1 MLRVFDVSS
10 SVYENIESRIHI
22 PTYFFIST
30 NKWLMYIVNTYVQY
44 IVIICLNKAI
54 FTET

>member
-10 SVYENIESRIHI
+10 SVYENIESRIRI

-30 NKWLMYIVNTYVQY
+30 NKWLIYIVNTYVQY